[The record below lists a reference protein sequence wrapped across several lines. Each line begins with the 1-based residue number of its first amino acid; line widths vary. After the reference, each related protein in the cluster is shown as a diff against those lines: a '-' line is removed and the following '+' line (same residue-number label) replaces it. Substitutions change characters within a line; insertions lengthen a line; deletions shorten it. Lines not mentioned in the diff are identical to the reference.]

1 MWRFSDG
8 TEVDPGGEVRGT
20 SLFAQ
25 SLRASLEW
33 GASIQIWAPPS
44 NRVELDLTHT
54 GHINQWLNEAIDRE
68 TRIKGNK
75 LTMTERHSPLQE
87 LPPPPWKPEDLVEGR
102 VY

>member
-8 TEVDPGGEVRGT
+8 TEVDPGGEVRGV
-20 SLFAQ
+20 

-33 GASIQIWAPPS
+33 GVAIQQWPQPS
-44 NRVELDLTHT
+44 ERVALDPNHT
-54 GHINQWLNEAIDRE
+54 GHINQWLNEALDRE

-87 LPPPPWKPEDLVEGR
+87 LPPAPWKVDELVEGR

>member
-8 TEVDPGGEVRGT
+8 TEVDPGGEVRGV

-33 GASIQIWAPPS
+33 GVGIQQWPQPS
-44 NRVELDLTHT
+44 ERVALDPNHT
-54 GHINQWLNEAIDRE
+54 GHINQWLNEALDRE
-68 TRIKGNK
+68 TRIHGRP
-75 LTMTERHSPLQE
+75 LRMTERHSPLE
-87 LPPPPWKPEDLVEGR
+87 PLPEPPWTTDDLVEGR